1 MCLEIPKH
9 ASTQK
14 AVSSLSGNY
23 LFVSFPKVIL
33 KSPRFSS
40 LRFHG
45 QGEGVWAPFL
55 LVLCWFLT
63 YFLSERD
70 ASLLWPWT
78 PPSGQQSYPAG
89 HRVYLGASLGALD
102 PSQVVPLATI
112 TQEAQFL
119 GHVFELLIKGGLGK
133 TKRLCTLN
141 PCSPTQ
147 SECTTVKQ
155 NKTKGWKTPLRMS
168 KDRCLSQCQPLGLPY
183 LSGRTG
189 RGWRVSSHLSTP
201 TGIHLEA
208 SVQGRPQRLS
218 QVTDWGEAE
227 PCRGRAWAKCATFP
241 HPISHILGSHFA
253 SSSCFAQGPYYK
265 AK

>member
-1 MCLEIPKH
+1 MCLEIPKN

-14 AVSSLSGNY
+14 AVSSLSGNC

-40 LRFHG
+40 LRLCG
-45 QGEGVWAPFL
+45 QGEGVWAPFH

-70 ASLLWPWT
+70 ASLLWPWA

-89 HRVYLGASLGALD
+89 HRVHLGASLGALD

-119 GHVFELLIKGGLGK
+119 GHAFELLIQGGLGK

-147 SECTTVKQ
+147 SECITVKQ
-155 NKTKGWKTPLRMS
+155 NKTKGWKTPPRMS
-168 KDRCLSQCQPLGLPY
+168 KDRCLSQCQLLGLPTSLGGQVGAGGSVATSRPPQGY
-183 LSGRTG
+183 ISWGQRAGQTSETFSGYGLR
-189 RGWRVSSHLSTP
+189 
-201 TGIHLEA
+201 
-208 SVQGRPQRLS
+208 
-218 QVTDWGEAE
+218 
-227 PCRGRAWAKCATFP
+227 RGRA
-241 HPISHILGSHFA
+241 L
-253 SSSCFAQGPYYK
+253 
-265 AK
+265 